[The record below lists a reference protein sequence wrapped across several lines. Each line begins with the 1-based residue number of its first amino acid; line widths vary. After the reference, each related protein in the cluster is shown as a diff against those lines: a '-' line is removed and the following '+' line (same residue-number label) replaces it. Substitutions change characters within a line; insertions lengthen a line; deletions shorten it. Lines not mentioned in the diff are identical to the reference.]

1 MAPEHPCQIRMHRQ
15 ATQTAP
21 TAAASPRCRSAV
33 LAGLAGGLG
42 QGTLNWGMLKLRTL
56 AKAVDADCA
65 ICGFAST
72 SDANRNCI
80 HRIRSKRRPAVMDL
94 QRTPLHDL
102 CRDAEGRMVPFA
114 GWEMAVQFSGLM
126 AEHRAVRESV
136 GMFDISHMGVLR
148 IEGSNPKDALQK
160 LVPTDLHRIGPGQA
174 CYTVLLNDAGGI
186 RDDLIVYDQGETTA
200 GNGTL
205 LVVINAACA
214 DSDTTWLKE
223 QLEPRGLSI
232 RDEKKDGVLLA
243 LQGPKAIGVLEQLS
257 GDSLSGVPR
266 FGHRLLELEGLDE
279 PVFCART
286 GYTGEDGAEL
296 LLCRNDGRKLWT
308 HLLEL
313 GVVPCGLGARDTL
326 RLEAAM
332 HLYGQDMTADTTPLD
347 VGLGWLV
354 HLEMPTDFI
363 GRDALERVA
372 DRGPSRRLVGLK
384 LPGRAIARHDYPV
397 LHNGETV
404 GAVTSGSWS
413 PTLGEAIALALVP
426 TELAQVGNELG
437 VQIRGQVQPATVVK
451 RPFYRRG

>member
-1 MAPEHPCQIRMHRQ
+1 M
-15 ATQTAP
+15 
-21 TAAASPRCRSAV
+21 
-33 LAGLAGGLG
+33 
-42 QGTLNWGMLKLRTL
+42 
-56 AKAVDADCA
+56 
-65 ICGFAST
+65 
-72 SDANRNCI
+72 
-80 HRIRSKRRPAVMDL
+80 
-94 QRTPLHDL
+94 
-102 CRDAEGRMVPFA
+102 
-114 GWEMAVQFSGLM
+114 
-126 AEHRAVRESV
+126 
-136 GMFDISHMGVLR
+136 
-148 IEGSNPKDALQK
+148 
-160 LVPTDLHRIGPGQA
+160 
-174 CYTVLLNDAGGI
+174 
-186 RDDLIVYDQGETTA
+186 
-200 GNGTL
+200 
-205 LVVINAACA
+205 
-214 DSDTTWLKE
+214 KE

-426 TELAQVGNELG
+426 TELAQAVSYTHLTLPT
-437 VQIRGQVQPATVVK
+437 IRTV
-451 RPFYRRG
+451 